1 MAKSWVGHNNKAF
14 KKAMNEKK
22 AELEKRVLGVLTFV
36 ARQIFEGV
44 ADTTYNQGDG
54 YMPYFTGNL
63 RDSTGLGIYYN
74 GALDTLIPPKNAEQ
88 PQNYFQVGHWE
99 FDIWGFQFIREALDA
114 TSDFNKG
121 IWVALYSTAPYAK
134 YTDDNGTIKYWDAGW
149 FSENIVQRRMLPMF
163 KTAFAREFP
172 NIARQLTII

>member
-1 MAKSWVGHNNKAF
+1 MAKSWVGHNNKVF
-14 KKAMNEKK
+14 QKAMDAYRADIEKK
-22 AELEKRVLGVLTFV
+22 VLGVMESV
-36 ARQIFEGV
+36 ARNIFEDV
-44 ADTTYNQGDG
+44 SNTFYNQGDD
-54 YMPYFTGNL
+54 YMPFYTGNL

-74 GALDTLIPPKNAEQ
+74 GALSTLIPPRVADN

-121 IWVALYSTAPYAK
+121 IWVVLYSTAPYAK
-134 YTDDNGTIKYWDAGW
+134 YTDDNGTIRYWDAGW
-149 FSENIVQRRMLPMF
+149 FSENIVQGHLLPKF

-172 NIARQLTII
+172 NIAKQMSI